1 MLRDIGLVKTKMAIL
16 VQLNKVETEIFNEN
30 YNSKIIDRDSI
41 LKKVEE
47 ISSLTED
54 SDRAILSLNSLLPA
68 EGARIKELK

>member
-1 MLRDIGLVKTKMAIL
+1 VLRDIGLVKTKMAIL